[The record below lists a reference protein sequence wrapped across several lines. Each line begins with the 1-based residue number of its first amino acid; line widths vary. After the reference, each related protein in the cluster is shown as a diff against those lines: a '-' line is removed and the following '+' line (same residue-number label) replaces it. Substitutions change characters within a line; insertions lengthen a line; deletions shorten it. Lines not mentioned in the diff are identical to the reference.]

1 MSPPESP
8 SARYRFGTRV
18 LDPARRELRCDDVPQ
33 QLPARTFECL
43 HYLIAH
49 RDRAVGRDELVRAVF
64 GRRAVSDAQL
74 AQIVLRARRAIGD
87 DGQEQRAIRTVPR
100 FGFRWA
106 ADVEVIEAA
115 STDAVR
121 DGVVRDVMP
130 QATMPV
136 DVPVVEATDDEAPF
150 AHTHTLAANDDGR
163 PFDER
168 PFPGKPAARKPRS
181 RTWRM
186 AAACLAL
193 AALVV
198 GFVSWPGR
206 SHAPAAL
213 AHNAPP
219 HAIIV
224 LPMQVEGAGTAA
236 WARLGMMDFV
246 VDRLR
251 RANQPVWSSE
261 ATLALLRTRDRAG
274 DPQRV
279 RHDTQANWIVES
291 RARNVPEGWDV
302 TMTATD
308 ASGRVRNGAA
318 QNADLVA
325 ATRLASDRLLVGI
338 GAASPAIALDAPDL
352 DERLQRAQSAL
363 LANDPDAAQTL
374 LLGATPAQQK
384 TPLWQFRAAQVDLAA
399 GRFVGGIDRLSRLL
413 HTDAFK
419 KDAPLRSQAYAL
431 QGMLLVRLD
440 RFADAER
447 SYEQAIELL
456 GATTDASSLGR
467 ALIGRGA
474 ARMAQ
479 GRFDDALAD
488 LGRARIQ
495 LTRAGDRLSVAKVDG
510 NLGILEMQRDHP
522 QQAVAAFE
530 KAERDFQ
537 AMGATLELAGVR
549 NMLMTLYLQLLDP
562 AKALAVA
569 DRAWAAREHLHDP
582 TVIGHLHLARAEVLA
597 TVGRLREARGLV
609 EQLPDGLI
617 AGPGD
622 ADRLH
627 YVQVE
632 LARQTGDLV
641 ETARLAETALIDW
654 PGDRNPRLRAWVAY
668 RLQDAALE
676 GHLPAPGNDAALA
689 GDRLSEK
696 LGAAIRSQR
705 AGHPDIADTHYR
717 DAVDFAEQTGIPG
730 TIANAVIARAHWLM
744 DAGRLDEAAASI
756 GRVAPWAEQDF
767 DLSLLQVEL
776 YARLHQPRAWQA
788 SLEQARR
795 LAGERPIPSA
805 LRAASPGGPLA
816 NAAASR

>member
-1 MSPPESP
+1 MSSP
-8 SARYRFGTRV
+8 DLPCARYRFGARV
-18 LDPARRELRCDDVPQ
+18 LDPARRELLCDGVPQ
-33 QLPARTFECL
+33 PLPARTFECL

-106 ADVEVIEAA
+106 ADVEVL
-115 STDAVR
+115 
-121 DGVVRDVMP
+121 
-130 QATMPV
+130 
-136 DVPVVEATDDEAPF
+136 EATPVQAWVLDMDAPASAEPDASDLPF
-150 AHTHTLAANDDGR
+150 ALPDPLAPAANDDDR
-163 PFDER
+163 PVVD
-168 PFPGKPAARKPRS
+168 KPATRRS
-181 RTWRM
+181 RIWLL
-186 AAACLAL
+186 AVACTAL

-198 GFVSWPGR
+198 GFTFWPGR
-206 SHAPAAL
+206 APAPAAI

-224 LPMQVEGAGTAA
+224 LPMQVDGEGTAA
-236 WARLGMMDFV
+236 WARLGMMDFI

-261 ATLALLRTRDRAG
+261 ATLALLRVRDRAV

-291 RARNVPEGWDV
+291 RARNVQAGWDV
-302 TMTATD
+302 AMTATD
-308 ASGRVRNGAA
+308 AKGRIRQGSA
-318 QNADLVA
+318 QAADLVV
-325 ATRLASDRLLVGI
+325 ATRQASDRLLAGI
-338 GAASPAIALDAPDL
+338 GAASPMVASDAPGL

-363 LANDPDAAQTL
+363 LANDPDAALAL

-384 TPLWQFRAAQVDLAA
+384 TPLWQFRAAQVDLAG
-399 GRFVGGIDRLSRLL
+399 GRFTGGLERIARLL
-413 HTDAFK
+413 HTDALRG
-419 KDAPLRSQAYAL
+419 DVPLRSQAYAL
-431 QGMLLVRLD
+431 QGMMLVRLD
-440 RFADAER
+440 RFSEAER
-447 SYEQAIELL
+447 SYEQAIDLL

-522 QQAVAAFE
+522 QQAVHAFE

-549 NMLMTLYLQLLDP
+549 NMLMTLHLQLLEPDQ
-562 AKALAVA
+562 ALAVA
-569 DRAWAAREHLHDP
+569 DRAWAVRDRLHDP
-582 TVIGHLHLARAEVLA
+582 TVIGHLYQARAEVLLN
-597 TVGRLREARGLV
+597 VGRLREARALL
-609 EQLPDGLI
+609 QMPNGLI
-617 AGPGD
+617 AAPGD

-632 LARQTGDLV
+632 LARQSGDWV
-641 ETARLAETALIDW
+641 ETARLASAALIDW
-654 PGDRNPRLRAWVAY
+654 PGDRNPRLRAFVAL
-668 RLQDAALE
+668 RLHEAALA
-676 GHLPAPGNDAALA
+676 GHLPAPGNEAAMS
-689 GDRLSEK
+689 GDPLIEK
-696 LGAAIRSQR
+696 LGAALRSQR
-705 AGHPDIADTHYR
+705 AGHPDAADAHYR
-717 DAVDFAEQTGIPG
+717 DALALAEAGGVPG
-730 TIANAVIARAHWLM
+730 FIANTVIARAHWLM
-744 DAGRLDEAAASI
+744 ETGRLDEAAASI

-767 DLSLLQVEL
+767 ELALLQVEL
-776 YARLHQPRAWQA
+776 YGRLHQARAWQA
-788 SLEQARR
+788 ALEQARH
-795 LAGERPIPSA
+795 LAGERPIPMA
-805 LRAASPGGPLA
+805 LRALA
-816 NAAASR
+816 NNDTPVRAGASR

>member
-1 MSPPESP
+1 MRRISTNAC
-8 SARYRFGTRV
+8 SARN
-18 LDPARRELRCDDVPQ
+18 PRCSP
-33 QLPARTFECL
+33 T
-43 HYLIAH
+43 
-49 RDRAVGRDELVRAVF
+49 
-64 GRRAVSDAQL
+64 
-74 AQIVLRARRAIGD
+74 
-87 DGQEQRAIRTVPR
+87 IRTR
-100 FGFRWA
+100 
-106 ADVEVIEAA
+106 
-115 STDAVR
+115 
-121 DGVVRDVMP
+121 
-130 QATMPV
+130 
-136 DVPVVEATDDEAPF
+136 
-150 AHTHTLAANDDGR
+150 
-163 PFDER
+163 
-168 PFPGKPAARKPRS
+168 RK
-181 RTWRM
+181 
-186 AAACLAL
+186 A
-193 AALVV
+193 
-198 GFVSWPGR
+198 
-206 SHAPAAL
+206 
-213 AHNAPP
+213 
-219 HAIIV
+219 
-224 LPMQVEGAGTAA
+224 
-236 WARLGMMDFV
+236 
-246 VDRLR
+246 
-251 RANQPVWSSE
+251 
-261 ATLALLRTRDRAG
+261 
-274 DPQRV
+274 
-279 RHDTQANWIVES
+279 
-291 RARNVPEGWDV
+291 
-302 TMTATD
+302 
-308 ASGRVRNGAA
+308 
-318 QNADLVA
+318 
-325 ATRLASDRLLVGI
+325 
-338 GAASPAIALDAPDL
+338 
-352 DERLQRAQSAL
+352 
-363 LANDPDAAQTL
+363 L

-597 TVGRLREARGLV
+597 TVGRLREARALV

-641 ETARLAETALIDW
+641 ETARQAETALIDW

-668 RLQDAALE
+668 RPPGRGPRRPPARARQRRRARRRSPLRKTRRRDPQPTRRPPRHRRRALPRRRRLRRADRHPRHDRE
-676 GHLPAPGNDAALA
+676 CGHRARALA
-689 GDRLSEK
+689 DGR
-696 LGAAIRSQR
+696 
-705 AGHPDIADTHYR
+705 P
-717 DAVDFAEQTGIPG
+717 
-730 TIANAVIARAHWLM
+730 
-744 DAGRLDEAAASI
+744 GRLDEAAASI

-805 LRAASPGGPLA
+805 LRDVSPGGPLA
-816 NAAASR
+816 RAAASR

>member
-33 QLPARTFECL
+33 QLPARTFECM

-106 ADVEVIEAA
+106 ADVEVLEATPA
-115 STDAVR
+115 
-121 DGVVRDVMP
+121 
-130 QATMPV
+130 QAWV
-136 DVPVVEATDDEAPF
+136 LDVEAPAAAEPDANEVSFALPDPLAP
-150 AHTHTLAANDDGR
+150 AANDDDR
-163 PFDER
+163 PVVD
-168 PFPGKPAARKPRS
+168 KPATRRS
-181 RTWRM
+181 RIWLL
-186 AAACLAL
+186 AVACTAL

-198 GFVSWPGR
+198 GFTFWPGR
-206 SHAPAAL
+206 APAPAAI

-224 LPMQVEGAGTAA
+224 LPMQVDGEGTAA
-236 WARLGMMDFV
+236 WARLGMMDFI

-261 ATLALLRTRDRAG
+261 ATLALLRVRDRAV

-291 RARNVPEGWDV
+291 RARNVQAGWDV
-302 TMTATD
+302 AMTATD
-308 ASGRVRNGAA
+308 AKGRIRQGSA
-318 QNADLVA
+318 QAADLVV
-325 ATRLASDRLLVGI
+325 ATRQASDRLLAGI
-338 GAASPAIALDAPDL
+338 GAASPMVASDAPGL

-363 LANDPDAAQTL
+363 LANDPDAALAL

-384 TPLWQFRAAQVDLAA
+384 TPLWQFRAAQVDLAG
-399 GRFVGGIDRLSRLL
+399 GRFTGGLERIARLL
-413 HTDAFK
+413 HTDALRG
-419 KDAPLRSQAYAL
+419 DVPLRSQAYAL
-431 QGMLLVRLD
+431 QGMMLVRLD
-440 RFADAER
+440 RFSEAER
-447 SYEQAIELL
+447 SYEQAIDLL

-474 ARMAQ
+474 ARIAQ

-522 QQAVAAFE
+522 QQAVHAFE

-549 NMLMTLYLQLLDP
+549 NMLMTLHLQLLEPDQ
-562 AKALAVA
+562 ALAVA
-569 DRAWAAREHLHDP
+569 DRAWAVRDRLHDP
-582 TVIGHLHLARAEVLA
+582 TVIGHLYQARAEVLLN
-597 TVGRLREARGLV
+597 VGRLREARALL
-609 EQLPDGLI
+609 QMPNGLI
-617 AGPGD
+617 AAPGD

-632 LARQTGDLV
+632 LARQSGDWV
-641 ETARLAETALIDW
+641 ETARLASAALIDW
-654 PGDRNPRLRAWVAY
+654 PGDRNPRLRAFVAL
-668 RLQDAALE
+668 RLHEAALA
-676 GHLPAPGNDAALA
+676 GHLPAPGNEAAMS
-689 GDRLSEK
+689 GDPLIEK
-696 LGAAIRSQR
+696 LGAALRSQR
-705 AGHPDIADTHYR
+705 AGHPDAADAHYR
-717 DAVDFAEQTGIPG
+717 DALALAEAGGVPG
-730 TIANAVIARAHWLM
+730 FIANTVIARAHWLM
-744 DAGRLDEAAASI
+744 ETGRLDEAAASI

-767 DLSLLQVEL
+767 ELALLQVEL
-776 YARLHQPRAWQA
+776 YGRLHRARAWQA
-788 SLEQARR
+788 ALEQARH
-795 LAGERPIPSA
+795 LAGERPIPMA
-805 LRAASPGGPLA
+805 LRALA
-816 NAAASR
+816 NNDTPVRAGASR

>member
-106 ADVEVIEAA
+106 ADVEVIEAV
-115 STDAVR
+115 STDA
-121 DGVVRDVMP
+121 VVRDVMP

-136 DVPVVEATDDEAPF
+136 DVPAVEATDDEAPF
-150 AHTHTLAANDDGR
+150 SHTHTLAANDDGR

-168 PFPGKPAARKPRS
+168 PFLGKPAARKPRS

-186 AAACLAL
+186 AAACIAI

-522 QQAVAAFE
+522 QQAVHAFE

-549 NMLMTLYLQLLDP
+549 NMLMTLHLQLLEPDQ
-562 AKALAVA
+562 ALAVA
-569 DRAWAAREHLHDP
+569 DRAWAVRDRLHDP
-582 TVIGHLHLARAEVLA
+582 TVIGHLYQARAEVLLN
-597 TVGRLREARGLV
+597 VGRLREARALL
-609 EQLPDGLI
+609 QMPNGLI
-617 AGPGD
+617 AAPGD

-632 LARQTGDLV
+632 LARQSGDWV
-641 ETARLAETALIDW
+641 ETARLASAALIDW
-654 PGDRNPRLRAWVAY
+654 PGDRNPRLRAFVAL
-668 RLQDAALE
+668 RLHEAALA
-676 GHLPAPGNDAALA
+676 GHLPAPGNEAAMS
-689 GDRLSEK
+689 GDPLIEK
-696 LGAAIRSQR
+696 LGAALRSQR
-705 AGHPDIADTHYR
+705 AGHPDAADAHYR
-717 DAVDFAEQTGIPG
+717 DALALAEAGGVPG
-730 TIANAVIARAHWLM
+730 FIANTVIARAHWLM
-744 DAGRLDEAAASI
+744 ETGRLDEAAASI

-767 DLSLLQVEL
+767 ELALLQVEL
-776 YARLHQPRAWQA
+776 YGRLHQARAWQA
-788 SLEQARR
+788 ALEQARH
-795 LAGERPIPSA
+795 LAGERPIPMA
-805 LRAASPGGPLA
+805 LRALA
-816 NAAASR
+816 NNDTPVRAGASR